1 MIAVLSELSMEV
13 ARNSD
18 LTPDE
23 VFRRLASLPRETVMD
38 EASRL
43 VERQPVAERSL
54 SRQLGN
60 DGGYRSSRAGVSG
73 RLTRRPV
80 EMAAPAAVETT
91 KDGRNRIGL
100 GALRTAF

>member
-1 MIAVLSELSMEV
+1 MNADAVVKALEHGNAMSRYQYLAVLSELSIEV

-43 VERQPVAERSL
+43 VEDKPSLKEVILGLPTKSFLRQAQEGHF
-54 SRQLGN
+54 SRLK
-60 DGGYRSSRAGVSG
+60 V
-73 RLTRRPV
+73 V
-80 EMAAPAAVETT
+80 E
-91 KDGRNRIGL
+91 GL
-100 GALRTAF
+100 LKK

>member
-1 MIAVLSELSMEV
+1 MLSPVEGTKWVRGSVLVMLEVQSYPQLAAVLSELSMEV

-43 VERQPVAERSL
+43 VEA
-54 SRQLGN
+54 
-60 DGGYRSSRAGVSG
+60 
-73 RLTRRPV
+73 
-80 EMAAPAAVETT
+80 
-91 KDGRNRIGL
+91 
-100 GALRTAF
+100 

>member
-1 MIAVLSELSMEV
+1 LVDAVAVEGTKVSGRGSVLVMLEVQSYPQLSMEV

-43 VERQPVAERSL
+43 VEVPW
-54 SRQLGN
+54 
-60 DGGYRSSRAGVSG
+60 
-73 RLTRRPV
+73 
-80 EMAAPAAVETT
+80 
-91 KDGRNRIGL
+91 
-100 GALRTAF
+100 